1 MKLVRYLHTALT
13 VNDLERSRHFYGEIL
28 GLTPVPRDMA
38 FPGCWY
44 ELHGVQIHLIHQPHP
59 PLPLA
64 DPDRWGR
71 NPHLALAVTDLTQ
84 AAQELLSAGYPV
96 QPSSSGRAAIFT
108 QDPDGHVIEL
118 NQWEPEP
125 RPDGQS

>member
-13 VNDLERSRHFYGEIL
+13 VNDLERSRHFYGELL
-28 GLTPVPRDMA
+28 GLTPVPRDMS

-125 RPDGQS
+125 RPDRP

>member
-13 VNDLERSRHFYGEIL
+13 VNDLERSRHFYGELL
-28 GLTPVPRDMA
+28 GLTPVPRDMS

-44 ELHGVQIHLIHQPHP
+44 ELHGVQIHLLHQPHP

-125 RPDGQS
+125 RPDRP